1 MKPDRDLLRK
11 MFAAWNR
18 LSPSLNF
25 EGDERE
31 ARMDWTRATL
41 GQMSKG
47 GNPEL
52 RTPNPEPSSWND
64 LTKGQAVYLLKRM
77 NEESGDGPAHRAIVI
92 AKLAADL
99 WPGHWDE
106 FLRHRIQERF
116 GFNYT
121 RAEDLEPIDAHR
133 LIEELL
139 DRIAR
144 RDECD
149 IEEVRKRVLPQRP
162 QRTQRK
168 AVAA

>member
-47 GNPEL
+47 
-52 RTPNPEPSSWND
+52 PEPSSWND

-149 IEEVRKRVLPQRP
+149 IEDVRKRVLPQRP
-162 QRTQRK
+162 QRK